1 MRVPRLPDASLVADG
16 LMNRLVFEP
25 ITMLVDASGRLT
37 RALVDPATRNK
48 LTGYRLIGKFAW
60 GHAMR
65 TVSATFAIPAAP
77 PASVDTSLG
86 SAEQPAPGSL
96 AASDLLPLLESMSP
110 GELAVVEADERAGR
124 NRKTVLGRIVQLQS
138 A

>member
-1 MRVPRLPDASLVADG
+1 MRVPRLPDASLAADE

-25 ITMLVDASGRLT
+25 ITTLVDASGRLT
-37 RALVDPATRNK
+37 RALVDPAVQNK

-65 TVSATFAIPAAP
+65 TVSAMLATPAAP
-77 PASVDTSLG
+77 TTSVDP
-86 SAEQPAPGSL
+86 SAVSAGQPELGSL
-96 AASDLLPLLESMSP
+96 AASDLLPMLEAMSP
-110 GELAVVEADERAGR
+110 RELSVVEADERAGR
-124 NRKTVLGRIVQLQS
+124 NRKTVLGRIAQLQS

>member
-1 MRVPRLPDASLVADG
+1 MRVPRLPDASLAADE

-25 ITMLVDASGRLT
+25 ITTLVDASGRLT
-37 RALVDPATRNK
+37 RALVDPAIRNK

-60 GHAMR
+60 GRAMR
-65 TVSATFAIPAAP
+65 AASAMLATPAAP
-77 PASVDTSLG
+77 TTSIDPPAVSTG
-86 SAEQPAPGSL
+86 QPDLASL

-110 GELAVVEADERAGR
+110 GALSAVEADERGGR
-124 NRKTVLGRIVQLQS
+124 NRKTVLGRIAQLQS